1 MRKVIVSERRV
12 FHKYVEVEVKVPK
25 GVEIEDIENW
35 LWLNED
41 IDYMID
47 KEMKKK
53 EAIFGDGL
61 DKYKGMCENTEKEM
75 RYDVVVKGKKI
86 YGGHL

>member
-1 MRKVIVSERRV
+1 
-12 FHKYVEVEVKVPK
+12 
-25 GVEIEDIENW
+25 
-35 LWLNED
+35 
-41 IDYMID
+41 
-47 KEMKKK
+47 MKKK